1 MLESKEWLQARWFKS
16 SYSCGKYEQGKWRRN
31 NCFPENH
38 QDDLEQRIYPSIYP
52 QTAPLELFGG
62 QLQKPGSTGSFN
74 RGKRVRMCLSTCSE
88 GQQGALLR
96 IMHRRMMKAGDV
108 CYFLLTRWIT
118 NVLILLIHLRF
129 SFHFPGEHL
138 KYDLKKKKKKKPAV
152 GTRSTNPILSK

>member
-38 QDDLEQRIYPSIYP
+38 QDDLEQCIYPSIYP

-74 RGKRVRMCLSTCSE
+74 RGKRVHMCLSTCSE

-108 CYFLLTRWIT
+108 CYFLLTRWLQCTYYSYSPKIF
-118 NVLILLIHLRF
+118 VSF
-129 SFHFPGEHL
+129 SWKTPQIWSV
-138 KYDLKKKKKKKPAV
+138 KKK
-152 GTRSTNPILSK
+152 RSQQWVQGVQIQ